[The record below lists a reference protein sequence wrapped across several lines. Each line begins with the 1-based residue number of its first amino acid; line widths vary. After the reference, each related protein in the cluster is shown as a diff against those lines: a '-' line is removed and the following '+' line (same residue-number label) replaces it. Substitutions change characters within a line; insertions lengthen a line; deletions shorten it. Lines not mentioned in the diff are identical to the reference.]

1 MRKPTITGAVG
12 PDQLPGLLKG
22 PFTPAYAILGT
33 ETFLRERVLSR
44 LRDAF
49 LKGED
54 PGTSLVVY
62 HGPRTQQET
71 SEVSPATVLDEA
83 ESPSLFGQRKMVVVR
98 QCDIFARIHGDKLA
112 RGIERISGNC
122 MLVLEG
128 ERIGARAPRGA
139 AAGEEEG
146 AAKST
151 GKALL
156 DALRK
161 HGAIVECQPPY
172 ATFYGSDQ
180 ITARSDLGR
189 MVADLARERG
199 LRMADDAVVSL
210 IEIAGE
216 RLSVLDKE
224 LDKIRERLAGPA
236 ETKSKAAASLPV
248 SAEVVRD
255 SCADARQIQV
265 FALTDAVMKRKL
277 TDSLEAL
284 HRVLTLG
291 SADAQA
297 PGKVVRDDQGIALM
311 FFGSLYRS
319 LSRLEAGRA
328 ALDAGGGYE
337 EAGTAMEARKGLE
350 AATGALANRWTSE
363 ELFRALERLL
373 QADLSLK
380 LSEAPPG
387 EILERLIFDLCPTG
401 RQQDAARR

>member
-1 MRKPTITGAVG
+1 MRKPTIAGAVG
-12 PDQLPGLLKG
+12 PEQLPGLLKG
-22 PFTPAYAILGT
+22 PFKPAYAILGT
-33 ETFLRERVLSR
+33 EAFLRERVLAR

-54 PGTSLVVY
+54 PATSLVVY
-62 HGPRTQQET
+62 HGPRTQQEA

-98 QCDIFARIHGDKLA
+98 QCDTFARLHGDKLA
-112 RGIERISGNC
+112 RGIERISANC

-128 ERIGARAPRGA
+128 ERIGTRAPKGA
-139 AAGEEEG
+139 PAAEGES

-161 HGAIVECQPPY
+161 RGAIVECQSPY

-180 ITARSDLGR
+180 ISARSDLGR
-189 MVADLARERG
+189 TVAELARERG
-199 LRMADDAVVSL
+199 LRMADDAVVAL

-216 RLSVLDKE
+216 RLSLLDKE
-224 LDKIRERLAGPA
+224 LDKLRERLAGPA
-236 ETKSKAAASLPV
+236 EAPSKPGAPPAV
-248 SAEVVRD
+248 SAEFVRD
-255 SCADARQIQV
+255 TCADARQIQV
-265 FALTDAVMKRKL
+265 FALTDAVMKRRL
-277 TDSLEAL
+277 TEALEAL
-284 HRVLTLG
+284 HRVLALG
-291 SADAQA
+291 SADAQS
-297 PGKVVRDDQGIALM
+297 PGKVVRDAQGISLM

-319 LSRLEAGRA
+319 LSRFEAGRA
-328 ALDAGGGYE
+328 VLDAGGGYE
-337 EAGTAMEARKGLE
+337 DAGGAMEARKGLE
-350 AATGALANRWTSE
+350 GATGMLANRWTAE

-387 EILERLIFDLCPTG
+387 EILERLIFDLCPPA
-401 RQQDAARR
+401 RMQDAARR